1 MRNRHS
7 LVLSVLAVLCLPGA
21 LCAAAGKVEPAK
33 PAAARLSVTQIL
45 ERHIAARGGPQAWHG
60 VHTMSWSGKLEVGYA
75 DSVARSQR
83 YVSNAMIRSG
93 KMQRMALLDA
103 EKKAQMAKQVELP
116 FVLEMK
122 RPDKSRIELEFAG
135 NKAVQLYDG
144 KEGWMKRPFLNRDD
158 WEPFSAEQA
167 KSQVGRWDLD
177 GPLLDYA
184 AKGTKVELE
193 SVEKVEGNDAYKLK
207 LTLATGEVQHVWID
221 ARSFL
226 DVKIE
231 GAPRRMDGRLH
242 SVWVYQRDFR
252 AEMGIMVPHV
262 LETAVEGYPDTHK
275 MFIEKVVLNANLDD
289 SLFVRPRS

>member
-1 MRNRHS
+1 MFNKRS
-7 LVLSVLAVLCLPGA
+7 LVLSLLAVLCQPGA
-21 LCAAAGKVEPAK
+21 LCAAAGKVEPAA
-33 PAAARLSVTQIL
+33 PAAARLNVAQIL
-45 ERHIAARGGPQAWHG
+45 DRHIAARGGLQAWHG

-93 KMQRMALLDA
+93 RMQRMALLDA
-103 EKKAQMAKQVELP
+103 EKKAQAAKQVELP

-135 NKAVQLYDG
+135 SKAVQLYDG
-144 KEGWMKRPFLNRDD
+144 REGWMKRPFLNRDD

-193 SVEKVEGNDAYKLK
+193 SVEKIEGNDAYKLK
-207 LTLATGEVQHVWID
+207 MTLANGEVQHVWID

-231 GAPRRMDGRLH
+231 GAPRRMDGRVH

-252 AEMGIMVPHV
+252 AETGIMVPHV
-262 LETAVEGYPDTHK
+262 LETAVDGYPDTHK
-275 MFIEKVVLNANLDD
+275 MFIEKVALNANLDD